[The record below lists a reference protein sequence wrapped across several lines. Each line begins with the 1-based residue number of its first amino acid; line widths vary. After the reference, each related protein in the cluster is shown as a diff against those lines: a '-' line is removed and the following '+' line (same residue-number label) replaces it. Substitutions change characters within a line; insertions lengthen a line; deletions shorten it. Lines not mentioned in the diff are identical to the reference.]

1 MRHERRV
8 PLPEVVSSVAARR
21 EEVMTEISVGY
32 HWQGRTAKAIGD
44 TVGARFRVSSGAH
57 GQDGVP
63 EEEARGS
70 LTR

>member
-32 HWQGRTAKAIGD
+32 HWQGRTAKAMGD
-44 TVGARFRVSSGAH
+44 TVGARFRVSS
-57 GQDGVP
+57 
-63 EEEARGS
+63 ARTVRTGS
-70 LTR
+70 QRSELGGP